1 MMMFGLGKRR
11 DVDFVNGVAGN
22 DNELEREFYFQCHQY
37 FRSHCRAVLIG
48 VENMDDLFQEAF
60 LVVWT
65 EMQSGKIKV
74 NDSRVCRRRNGE
86 YVPMTCSLATFVM
99 DIARNMNFKVRRSM
113 PVKVDVGTV
122 QLPEDDDNDDKED
135 RLNVIARCIAELPT
149 RCREI
154 LTMFYYKKMTL
165 DEILAARKEN
175 TSKDGLKTGKSKCM
189 KLLKENVL
197 SRIDNV

>member
-1 MMMFGLGKRR
+1 MLGLGRKN
-11 DVDFVNGVAGN
+11 DVDFVKGVAGN
-22 DNELEREFYFQCHQY
+22 DNGLEREFYFHCHQY
-37 FRSHCRAVLIG
+37 FRSHCRAVLID

-65 EMQSGKIKV
+65 EMQSGKIRV

-99 DIARNMNFKVRRSM
+99 DIARNMNRKALRSA

-122 QLPEDDDNDDKED
+122 QLPDDEETDDKED
-135 RLNVIARCIAELPT
+135 RLNAIAKCIAELPA

-154 LTMFYYKKMTL
+154 LTMFYYKKMSL

-175 TSKDGLKTGKSKCM
+175 ISKDGLKTGKSKCM
-189 KLLKENVL
+189 KKLKENVL
-197 SRIDNV
+197 TRMNENV